1 MWLLWVSRQYQGHD
15 KVNENNNYCL
25 YTEDHIQQMIVVN
38 VTAGVMTQSF
48 TVPIVDNNIVE
59 CNETFI
65 VTILSVTTCGV
76 TIGNN
81 YRSEMSIADDD
92 GKWKFILSLFS
103 CYIISMINRSNSVT
117 EPFTIFS
124 SGK

>member
-1 MWLLWVSRQYQGHD
+1 M
-15 KVNENNNYCL
+15 
-25 YTEDHIQQMIVVN
+25 MMVN
-38 VTAGVMTQSF
+38 VIAGVMTQSF

-81 YRSEMSIADDD
+81 YRSEVRIADDD
-92 GKWKFILSLFS
+92 GK
-103 CYIISMINRSNSVT
+103 
-117 EPFTIFS
+117 
-124 SGK
+124 

>member
-1 MWLLWVSRQYQGHD
+1 M
-15 KVNENNNYCL
+15 
-25 YTEDHIQQMIVVN
+25 VN

-59 CNETFI
+59 CNKTFI

-81 YRSEMSIADDD
+81 NRSEVRIADDD
-92 GKWKFILSLFS
+92 GKWKFILCLFS

-117 EPFTIFS
+117 EPIKIFS